1 MSKEKQILEALGSV
15 KDGFILESSQY
26 VGNPE
31 VGTLQKPQEKSGWK
45 HIASAAAMLVILF
58 TGLWVG
64 FFRLKGP
71 ETTQTDN
78 NVDTSLSC
86 QLKISATRTVKLVLE
101 TPVTEDDYRRI
112 NRLLIYDLQDNLI
125 QTIYPEETENDGI
138 FLNEGLFVNLG
149 STIGEPDI
157 RDVNFDGCTDFG
169 LLACSSYPQNV
180 PYNYFLWNEEREQF
194 EFGFTI
200 FGASAL
206 EIDNEEQYLINFDY
220 TTDPATQYLYRY
232 ENGKLVQYTGQE
244 QSIATDPMDEFSIF
258 YDENDYLMTYENDM
272 AYIRSRYSNVST
284 DEVCELEIRFVE
296 GLFPYAACQLA
307 RETLERSGKY
317 TEITEVMDDRG
328 TVGLS
333 ATGGNSWDSPC
344 ADVRFYGVGSAG
356 TYQLTA
362 RYFLEA
368 AEGHGTAFHE
378 MMNGIICNAQSP
390 NADAEEAIMNFADAY
405 FAGDWESMRGYLA
418 DTQARKDVYTGNG
431 DLVRYIS
438 LRGVESLAESDD
450 AFVSLTFLETPDA
463 DSYTYLSMEV
473 TKIDGEYKISFYGLE
488 K

>member
-1 MSKEKQILEALGSV
+1 MSKEEQILEALGSV
-15 KDGFILESSQY
+15 KNSFILESSQY

-71 ETTQTDN
+71 ETTQNDN
-78 NVDTSLSC
+78 MVDTSLSC
-86 QLKISATRTVKLVLE
+86 QLKISAERTVKLVLE

-112 NRLLIYDLQDNLI
+112 NRLMIYDEQDNLI

-157 RDVNFDGCTDFG
+157 RDVNFDGFTDFG
-169 LLACSSYPQNV
+169 LLACSSYPKNV

-220 TTDPATQYLYRY
+220 TTDPAAQYRYRY
-232 ENGKLVQYTGQE
+232 ENGKLVRCTGQE
-244 QSIATDPMDEFSIF
+244 QNDSADPMDDITIF
-258 YDENDYLMTYENDM
+258 YDDSDYIMTYENDV
-272 AYIRSRYSNVST
+272 AYIRSRYAAADSLQ
-284 DEVCELEIRFVE
+284 VCELEIRFVE
-296 GLFPYAACQLA
+296 GLLPYAACQLA
-307 RETLERSGKY
+307 RQTLEASGSY

-333 ATGGNSWDSPC
+333 ATGGVSWDSPC

-368 AEGHGTAFHE
+368 TEGHGTAFHE
-378 MMNGIICNAQSP
+378 MMNGVICNAQSP
-390 NADAEEAIMNFADAY
+390 NADAEKVIMSFADAY
-405 FAGDWESMRGYLA
+405 FAGDWATMQGYLA

-431 DLVRYIS
+431 DQVRYIS
-438 LRGVESLAESDD
+438 LNGVDSLAESYL
-450 AFVSLTFLETPDA
+450 AYVCLTFLESPDA
-463 DSYTYLSMEV
+463 DSYTYLTMEANNR
-473 TKIDGEYKISFYGLE
+473 DGEYKICFYGLE

>member
-1 MSKEKQILEALGSV
+1 MSKEEQILEALGGV
-15 KDGFILESSQY
+15 KNSFILESSQY

-78 NVDTSLSC
+78 TVDTSLSC
-86 QLKISATRTVKLVLE
+86 QVKISAERTMKLVLE

-112 NRLLIYDLQDNLI
+112 NRLLIYDEQDNLI

-157 RDVNFDGCTDFG
+157 RDVNFDGFADFG

-180 PYNYFLWNEEREQF
+180 PYNYFLWNEAREQF

-206 EIDNEEQYLINFDY
+206 EIDSEEQYLINYDY
-220 TTDPATQYLYRY
+220 TTDPATQYRYRY

-244 QSIATDPMDEFSIF
+244 QSGSADPMDNITVF
-258 YDENDYLMTYENDM
+258 YDDSDYTMTYENDA
-272 AYIRSRYSNVST
+272 AYIRSRYAASDSLQ
-284 DEVCELEIRFVE
+284 VCELEIRFVE
-296 GLFPYAACQLA
+296 GLLPYAACQLA
-307 RETLERSGKY
+307 RQALEASGSY
-317 TEITEVMDDRG
+317 TEITEVLDDRG
-328 TVGLS
+328 TVGLN
-333 ATGGNSWDSPC
+333 ATGGQSWDSPC
-344 ADVRFYGVGSAG
+344 ADVRFYGVGAAG

-368 AEGHGTAFHE
+368 AEGHGAAFRK
-378 MMNGIICNAQSP
+378 MMNGVICDAQSP
-390 NADAEEAIMNFADAY
+390 NADAEKVITNFADAY

-418 DTQARKDVYTGNG
+418 DTQARKDVYPGNG
-431 DLVRYIS
+431 DLVRCVS
-438 LRGVESLAESDD
+438 LKGLDALAESDS
-450 AFVSLTFLETPDA
+450 ASVSLTFLESPEE
-463 DSYTYLSMEV
+463 DSYTYLTMDVS
-473 TKIDGEYKISFYGLE
+473 KQDGEYKIRFYGLE